1 MEPVMSLAL
10 AAHGPPSI
18 LEPLFKTAT
27 TSTTT
32 TTTTST
38 PSSTTSTTS
47 SPGSM
52 SPTGTTLLTALL
64 ENLTT
69 TAANGLYDSYGNQT
83 NGTMGFETKGPRY
96 SLASMVVMGFVA
108 AILSTVTVAGNV
120 MVMISFKIDKQL
132 QTISNYFLFSLAIAD
147 FAIGAISMPLFAVT
161 TILGYWPLGPH
172 VCDTWLA
179 LDYLASNASVLNL
192 LIISFDRYFS
202 VTRPLTYRAKRTTNK
217 AAVMIG
223 AAWGISLLLW
233 PPWIYSW
240 PYIEGKR
247 TVPKDECYIQFIE
260 TNQYITFGTALAAFY
275 FPVTIMCFLYY
286 RIWRETKKRQKDLP
300 NLQAGKK
307 DSSKRSNSSDEN
319 TVVNHAAGGLLAFA
333 QLGGND
339 HDTWRRP
346 RSESSADAES
356 VYMTNMVIDSGY
368 HGMHSRKSSIKSTNT
383 IKKPYSC
390 FGSIKEWCIAW
401 WHSGRED
408 SDDFAYEQEEPSDLG
423 CTSMNVMRDNYS
435 MGGSVSGVRP
445 PSILLPDVSP
455 TPLRPPLNSISQM
468 QEMNAVA
475 GGSGSVNLNLNHNLN
490 GGHGTT
496 TASNGTGN
504 GNANVNSSSTN
515 NTNSI
520 ITNNN
525 NNNNNNT
532 NSNGTMRDS
541 RALPVGNRIGS
552 RSVSQDSVYTI
563 LIRLPSDGASAAN
576 STSGGIGGISGHQSG
591 LSGANGGGGGSASGL
606 TGGHGDCAPSI
617 KMIHEDV
624 TASTLLSGSSG
635 QGMGGGVGVGVG
647 VGVGGVGL
655 SGALGGGGNVVTVPP
670 TATTRRPLPS
680 RDSEFSLPLGRR
692 MSHAPHDVRLLNAK
706 VIPKQLGGKGV
717 GGGPGGAAG
726 QHALLN
732 ARNAAKKK
740 KKSQEKR
747 QESKA
752 AKTLSAILLSFIITW
767 TPYNILVLIK
777 PLTTCSDCIPTEL
790 WDFFYALCYINSTIN
805 PMCYALCNASF
816 RRTYIRILTCKW
828 HTRNREGMVRGV
840 YN

>member
-18 LEPLFKTAT
+18 LEPLFKTVT

-32 TTTTST
+32 TTTT
-38 PSSTTSTTS
+38 TTSTTTTTAS
-47 SPGSM
+47 PAGYSPGY
-52 SPTGTTLLTALL
+52 PGTTLLTALF
-64 ENLTT
+64 ENLTS
-69 TAANGLYDSYGNQT
+69 TAASGLYDPYSGMYGNQT
-83 NGTMGFETKGPRY
+83 NGTIGFETKGPRY

-161 TILGYWPLGPH
+161 TILGYWPLGPI

-202 VTRPLTYRAKRTTNK
+202 VTRPLTYRAKRTTNR

-275 FPVTIMCFLYY
+275 FPVTIMCFLYW

-319 TVVNHAAGGLLAFA
+319 TVVNHASGGLLAFA
-333 QLGGND
+333 QVGGND

-346 RSESSADAES
+346 RSESSPDAES

-383 IKKPYSC
+383 IKKSYTC

-423 CTSMNVMRDNYS
+423 YATPVTIETPLQSSVSRCTSMNVMRDNYS

-445 PSILLPDVSP
+445 PSILLSDVSP
-455 TPLRPPLNSISQM
+455 TPLPRPPLASISQL
-468 QEMNAVA
+468 QEMSAVTA
-475 GGSGSVNLNLNHNLN
+475 S
-490 GGHGTT
+490 T
-496 TASNGTGN
+496 TANVNTSGN
-504 GNANVNSSSTN
+504 GNGA
-515 NTNSI
+515 I
-520 ITNNN
+520 NNN
-525 NNNNNNT
+525 NNA
-532 NSNGTMRDS
+532 SHNGNGAVNGNGAGNGSGIGLGTTGNATHRDS
-541 RALPVGNRIGS
+541 RTLPVINRINS

-563 LIRLPSDGASAAN
+563 LIRLPSDGASSNA
-576 STSGGIGGISGHQSG
+576 
-591 LSGANGGGGGSASGL
+591 ANGGGGGPGAGAAASASL
-606 TGGHGDCAPSI
+606 SMQGDCAPSI
-617 KMIHEDV
+617 KMIHEDGPTT
-624 TASTLLSGSSG
+624 TAAAAPLAS
-635 QGMGGGVGVGVG
+635 
-647 VGVGGVGL
+647 
-655 SGALGGGGNVVTVPP
+655 A
-670 TATTRRPLPS
+670 AATRRPLPS

-692 MSHAPHDVRLLNAK
+692 MSHAQHDARLLNAK
-706 VIPKQLGGKGV
+706 VIPKQLGKAG
-717 GGGPGGAAG
+717 GGAAG
-726 QHALLN
+726 GGVGGAHALMN

-805 PMCYALCNASF
+805 PMCYALCNATF
-816 RRTYIRILTCKW
+816 RRTYVRILTCKW

>member
-18 LEPLFKTAT
+18 LEPLFKTVT

-32 TTTTST
+32 TTTTT
-38 PSSTTSTTS
+38 AATTS
-47 SPGSM
+47 SSSS
-52 SPTGTTLLTALL
+52 SPTISPTTSTTLLTALL
-64 ENLTT
+64 ENLTS
-69 TAANGLYDSYGNQT
+69 TAASGLYDPYGNQT
-83 NGTMGFETKGPRY
+83 NGTLGFETKGPRY

-108 AILSTVTVAGNV
+108 AILSAVTVAGNV

-275 FPVTIMCFLYY
+275 FPVTIMCFLYF

-319 TVVNHAAGGLLAFA
+319 TVVNHTAGGLLAFA

-423 CTSMNVMRDNYS
+423 YATPVTIETPLQSSVSRCTSMNVMRDNFS

-445 PSILLPDVSP
+445 PSIMLADVSP

-468 QEMNAVA
+468 QMQEMNA
-475 GGSGSVNLNLNHNLN
+475 
-490 GGHGTT
+490 
-496 TASNGTGN
+496 TGN
-504 GNANVNSSSTN
+504 GNNGNVNINISI
-515 NTNSI
+515 NSANGNGGGVGVGVGGGVAAGI
-520 ITNNN
+520 VSNNN
-525 NNNNNNT
+525 NMNGGA
-532 NSNGTMRDS
+532 NSNSNVNTLRDS
-541 RALPVGNRIGS
+541 RTLPVSNRIGS

-563 LIRLPSDGASAAN
+563 LIRLPPDGA
-576 STSGGIGGISGHQSG
+576 
-591 LSGANGGGGGSASGL
+591 SGANGSSGTAAGGSTVGNSSA
-606 TGGHGDCAPSI
+606 HGDCAPSI

-624 TASTLLSGSSG
+624 SAPNAT
-635 QGMGGGVGVGVG
+635 MG
-647 VGVGGVGL
+647 
-655 SGALGGGGNVVTVPP
+655 VVTVPP
-670 TATTRRPLPS
+670 PTRRPLPS

-692 MSHAPHDVRLLNAK
+692 MSHAPQDMRLLNAK
-706 VIPKQLGGKGV
+706 VIPKQLGKA
-717 GGGPGGAAG
+717 GGPN
-726 QHALLN
+726 ALLN

-828 HTRNREGMVRGV
+828 QSRNREGMVRGV